1 MNLTLQRISQNATR
15 TLGTIT
21 NDADG
26 SVVVPATL
34 ELPWR
39 NNAHG
44 TWDVASCIPAGVYP
58 AFRFNSPHIGYQLF
72 QLANVPNRVGIDI
85 HVGNY
90 PHDSEGCILVGE
102 SAEDAAIDQ
111 SKVAFDSFMQYTAG
125 LPSFTITVLDPPTPQ
140 VAP

>member
-1 MNLTLQRISQNATR
+1 MNLTLQRTSQNATR

-21 NDADG
+21 DDATG
-26 SVVVPATL
+26 AVIVPATL

-58 AFRFNSPHIGYQLF
+58 ALRFNSPHIGYQLF

-85 HVGNY
+85 HIGNY
-90 PHDSEGCILVGE
+90 PHDSEGCILVGQ
-102 SAEDAAIDQ
+102 SAEDAAIDH
-111 SKVAFDSFMQYTAG
+111 SKAAFDAFMQYLSG
-125 LPSFTITVLDPPTPQ
+125 VSSFTLTILDPPSSQATP
-140 VAP
+140 